1 MTKEEIEAMQAE
13 NAKLKEGMSG
23 MDKMQTSIDALESKN
38 REILSE
44 KATAKKAA
52 EDAAAAAARKSGDV
66 EALET
71 SWKEKLANETTA
83 RDTQIDEYKSMINK
97 MTVGTAANS
106 LANELAVAGSA
117 DLLLPHIERRLTVE
131 MSDGKPIVRVLGQ
144 DGKPSAS
151 TLDDL
156 KAELG
161 NNAAYA
167 PILVGSKASG
177 SGEVGNKGSQG
188 KGKTIT
194 RDSFDSL
201 GNVERAAF
209 FKAGGKIE

>member
-1 MTKEEIEAMQAE
+1 MTEEEIEAMQAE
-13 NAKLKEGMSG
+13 NAKLKES
-23 MDKMQTSIDALESKN
+23 MDEMQTSNDALVSKN
-38 REILSE
+38 RVLISE
-44 KATAKKAA
+44 KGNVKKAA
-52 EDAAAAAARKSGDV
+52 EDAAQEAARKAGDI
-66 EALET
+66 EALEA
-71 SWKEKLANETTA
+71 SWKEKFANVTTA
-83 RDTQIDEYKSMINK
+83 RDAEVDGYKRTISN

-117 DLLLPHIERRLTVE
+117 DLLLPHIERRLAVE
-131 MSDGKPIVRVLGQ
+131 MSNGEPIVRVLGQ
-144 DGKPSAS
+144 DGKPSAAS
-151 TLDDL
+151 LDDL
-156 KAELG
+156 KAEIS

-177 SGEVGNKGSQG
+177 SGEVGSKGSQG

-194 RDSFDSL
+194 RDAFDSL